1 MIDAARLAVEGAA
14 HLTVVVADEQTAGQG
29 RHGHSW
35 LSPRGGLYCTF
46 ILRLEQ
52 PAPIVTLA
60 LGLAV
65 QEAVQIPCDLRW
77 PNDVMVGNRKLAG
90 ILTSLHDGAV
100 LAGIGVNL
108 TDPGHPEAA
117 WLMGESRDA
126 LLERLCEIVPR
137 YIELSPAEILRL
149 FGHASTYVHGRRV
162 QVEGYGYGTTD
173 GLDESGFLRLQKD
186 DGTRV
191 TVYAGGVRPV

>member
-1 MIDAARLAVEGAA
+1 MVDAARLADEGAQ

-46 ILRLEQ
+46 LLRLAQ
-52 PAPIVTLA
+52 PTPIMTLA

-65 QEAVQIPCDLRW
+65 QEAVQVPCDLRW
-77 PNDVMVGNRKLAG
+77 PNDVMIGNRKLAG
-90 ILTSLHDGAV
+90 ILTTLHDGVV

-108 TDPGHPEAA
+108 TDPGYPEAA
-117 WLMGESRDA
+117 WLAGESRDR
-126 LLERLCEIVPR
+126 LLERLCEAVPR
-137 YIELSPAEILRL
+137 YVALSPHEILRL
-149 FGHASTYVHGRRV
+149 FSHASSYVHGRRV
-162 QVEGYGYGTTD
+162 HVEGHGFGTTL
-173 GLDESGFLRLQKD
+173 GLDDSGFLRLEKD

-191 TVYAGGVRPV
+191 TIYAGGVRPA